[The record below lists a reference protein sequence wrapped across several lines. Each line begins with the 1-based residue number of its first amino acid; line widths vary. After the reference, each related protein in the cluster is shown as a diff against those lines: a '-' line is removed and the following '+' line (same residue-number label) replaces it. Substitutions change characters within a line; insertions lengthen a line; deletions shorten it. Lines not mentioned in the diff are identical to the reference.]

1 MLSPLDTGVL
11 VQRPSVTEDSADDVD
26 APLSESNEQSILSG
40 NRLWGVGLRLG
51 DGVRSR
57 QRIVEVIC
65 IEWLASTIRV
75 AQCFDRNEVIWNDVD
90 VNPRA

>member
-1 MLSPLDTGVL
+1 MAPNREWCSGPSERRNAEMPMLSPLDTGVL

-65 IEWLASTIRV
+65 IE
-75 AQCFDRNEVIWNDVD
+75 
-90 VNPRA
+90 